1 MGQYKRYMID
11 KMESSDRMIS
21 AFNRGSCGI
30 PTFTDE
36 TEVKRRI
43 AAQQQNRKDVE
54 AVAKKKASE

>member
-1 MGQYKRYMID
+1 MID

>member
-36 TEVKRRI
+36 MVE
-43 AAQQQNRKDVE
+43 QNRKDVE
-54 AVAKKKASE
+54 AFRKSEAIAKKKASE